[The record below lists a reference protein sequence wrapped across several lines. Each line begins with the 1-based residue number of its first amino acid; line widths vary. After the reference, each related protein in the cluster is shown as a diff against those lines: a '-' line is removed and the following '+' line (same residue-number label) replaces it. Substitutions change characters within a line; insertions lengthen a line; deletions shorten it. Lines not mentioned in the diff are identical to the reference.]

1 MKPLRRLLDKL
12 HHSFAKGGKYERFY
26 PVYEAVDTF
35 LYTPGSVTKTASHV
49 RDGMDMK
56 RVMIIVC
63 VALLPCVFMAFWN
76 TGYQA
81 NTVIHNRK
89 QAQRLLDAD
98 VIQSS
103 EIGTVLQVSIGL
115 PLERDV
121 DEITSALVRKRAQ
134 NYLAGDEARE
144 TIETRT
150 RNSKTKSREE
160 VEQELYETYTSNLE
174 GDLKDSLALVLIPP
188 NDQPAV
194 EVELTKT
201 GYTPGWRGR
210 LMESMGLNF
219 DPTSFLSN
227 LIFGGLFFLPVY
239 LVCMA
244 VGGIWETIFSVVRG
258 HEINEGFLVT
268 GLLFPLTLPPTIPL
282 WQVAL
287 GISFGVVI
295 GKEIFG
301 GTGRNF
307 LNPALTARAF
317 LYFAYPAQSTGE
329 GIWNAVA
336 VDGFSG
342 ATTLG
347 VMATANMQDVL
358 SSPVESVANISFWQ
372 AFSGTIQGSM
382 GETSTLACIFGAIVL
397 IGAGVGS
404 WRIMAG
410 MLIGGMGFSA
420 FLWLIGSETNPMFAL
435 PPWWHL
441 AVGSFAF
448 GLVFMATDPVSASMT
463 QVGKWWYGGLIGAMT
478 ILVRV
483 INPAFPEGVMLAILF
498 GNVFAPLIDYFV
510 VQANIKRRLARNGA

>member
-12 HHSFAKGGKYERFY
+12 HHTFAKGGKYERFY
-26 PVYEAVDTF
+26 PIYEATDTF
-35 LYTPGSVTKTASHV
+35 LYTPGTVTKTASHV

-56 RVMIIVC
+56 RIMITVC

-89 QAQRLLDAD
+89 QAERLVNAG
-98 VIQSS
+98 VIQPP
-103 EIGTVLQVSIGL
+103 EIGTVLQVSIGR
-115 PLERDV
+115 PLEQEI
-121 DEITSALVRKRAQ
+121 DEIAKALADKRWQ
-134 NYLAGDEARE
+134 NYSASDEARA
-144 TIETRT
+144 TLETRT
-150 RNSKTKSREE
+150 QNSKSKSPEE
-160 VEQELYETYTSNLE
+160 VELELKKEYTDRTTTDLEDAIPSALTSSN
-174 GDLKDSLALVLIPP
+174 KSA
-188 NDQPAV
+188 
-194 EVELTKT
+194 EVELSKT

-210 LMESMGLNF
+210 LMESMGLGF
-219 DPTSFLSN
+219 DPSSFLSN
-227 LIFGGLFFLPVY
+227 LVFGGLFFLPVY
-239 LVCMA
+239 IVCMA

-347 VMATANMQDVL
+347 VMATANVKDVL
-358 SSPVESVANISFWQ
+358 SAPGISNIAHISWWQ

-410 MLIGGMGFSA
+410 MLIGGIGFSSLL
-420 FLWLIGSETNPMFAL
+420 FLIGSETNPMFAL

-441 AVGSFAF
+441 AIGSFAF
-448 GLVFMATDPVSASMT
+448 GMVFMATDPVSASMT
-463 QVGKWWYGGLIGAMT
+463 QTGKWWYGGLIGAMT

-510 VQANIKRRLARNGA
+510 VQANIKRRLARNAA

>member
-26 PVYEAVDTF
+26 PLYEATDTF
-35 LYTPGSVTKTASHV
+35 LYTPGTVTKTASHV

-56 RVMIIVC
+56 RIMITVC
-63 VALLPCVFMAFWN
+63 VALIPCVFMAFWN

-81 NTVIHNRK
+81 NLLIHNRK
-89 QAQRLLDAD
+89 QAERLLNAN
-98 VIQSS
+98 VIDSS
-103 EIGTVLQVSIGL
+103 EIGTVLQVSIG
-115 PLERDV
+115 RTVDQQI
-121 DEITSALVRKRAQ
+121 DEITQELVKKHGQ
-134 NYLAGDEARE
+134 DYLASDEGRQ
-144 TIETRT
+144 TIESRT
-150 RNSKTKSREE
+150 QSSKSKTREE
-160 VEQELYETYTSNLE
+160 VEQEVYKEYTGDIASGLKESLTSTLTASSE
-174 GDLKDSLALVLIPP
+174 GSEVDLAD
-188 NDQPAV
+188 
-194 EVELTKT
+194 T
-201 GYTPGWRGR
+201 GYTPDWRGR
-210 LMESMGLNF
+210 MMESMGLKF
-219 DPTSFLSN
+219 DPTSFVSN
-227 LIFGGLFFLPVY
+227 LVFGGLFFLPVY
-239 LVCMA
+239 IVCMA

-329 GIWNAVA
+329 GIWAAVS

-347 VMATANMQDVL
+347 VMASAPVQEGL
-358 SSPVESVANISFWQ
+358 SATGITWWQ

-397 IGAGVGS
+397 IGAG
-404 WRIMAG
+404 
-410 MLIGGMGFSA
+410 
-420 FLWLIGSETNPMFAL
+420 
-435 PPWWHL
+435 
-441 AVGSFAF
+441 
-448 GLVFMATDPVSASMT
+448 
-463 QVGKWWYGGLIGAMT
+463 
-478 ILVRV
+478 
-483 INPAFPEGVMLAILF
+483 
-498 GNVFAPLIDYFV
+498 
-510 VQANIKRRLARNGA
+510 